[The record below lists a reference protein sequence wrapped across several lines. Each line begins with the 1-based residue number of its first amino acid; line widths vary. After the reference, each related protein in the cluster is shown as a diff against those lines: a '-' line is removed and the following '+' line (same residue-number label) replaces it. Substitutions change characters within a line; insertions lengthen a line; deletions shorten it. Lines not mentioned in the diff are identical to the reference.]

1 MRLKAAA
8 AFPSGPWGK
17 GSGPSPTPGGSS
29 SSCPSA
35 AAAAS
40 CPAAVSATEAAPAAA
55 AAIGRVAC
63 GRKRD
68 GGWVRRHNQPGEQS
82 AALPVRV
89 CNLKQAW
96 GECAATGGS
105 LSQGAAALR
114 KGLSAAT
121 ASPLGTLRAKAPHT
135 CPRGT
140 HPRKAG
146 DGQWDAN
153 RVTADAKVCQGQ
165 RAQRGQHAQQHAIA
179 LRLRLQ
185 GTAPEGAVVKEWWD
199 CYGRLAVKR
208 RTTLADT
215 AAPKKPAA
223 GVHLK
228 QMAGRERLPMPP
240 LYAVSPVGRQT
251 MSHAPTPVPT
261 PTCARPA
268 TACPSYLEPAA
279 VANLQRPQRA
289 GTPKRG
295 RHCLKT
301 VA

>member
-1 MRLKAAA
+1 M
-8 AFPSGPWGK
+8 
-17 GSGPSPTPGGSS
+17 
-29 SSCPSA
+29 
-35 AAAAS
+35 
-40 CPAAVSATEAAPAAA
+40 
-55 AAIGRVAC
+55 
-63 GRKRD
+63 
-68 GGWVRRHNQPGEQS
+68 RRHNQPGEQS

-105 LSQGAAALR
+105 LSQGAAALHQ
-114 KGLSAAT
+114 GLSAAT
-121 ASPLGTLRAKAPHT
+121 TGPLGTLRAKAPHT

-140 HPRKAG
+140 HARKAG

-165 RAQRGQHAQQHAIA
+165 CAQRGQHAQQHPSA

-199 CYGRLAVKR
+199 CYGRLAVKGG
-208 RTTLADT
+208 TTLADT
-215 AAPKKPAA
+215 AA
-223 GVHLK
+223 GVHFTN
-228 QMAGRERLPMPP
+228 
-240 LYAVSPVGRQT
+240 GRQRET
-251 MSHAPTPVPT
+251 PDASIICCLTCWSTNNVARTIPVPT

-295 RHCLKT
+295 RHCLKA
-301 VA
+301 VALRAAGSPGALGRGLRGERRMWVTTSQLCSAAFESIKAGRKGSPAAVGEWHIRGGLRARPRRWACYGGGGRG